1 MLSSKN
7 YERKNYFFSDQENAT
22 MGIFDDGNVFVEHLS
37 RPGLHRGHRVLRVY
51 AAGKG
56 DPQTPLSQR
65 RGRRTHE
72 LQAQADKLILAKHIW
87 QFFLSKKTAR
97 LRFI

>member
-1 MLSSKN
+1 
-7 YERKNYFFSDQENAT
+7 

-56 DPQTPLSQR
+56 HPQTPLSQR

-72 LQAQADKLILAKHIW
+72 LQAQADKLIVIARHFRHFSVI
-87 QFFLSKKTAR
+87 QKTAR
-97 LRFI
+97 SRFI